1 MLTIGYISCRK
12 ENLFKWFAD
21 SLNIQLY
28 GMPIQ
33 LVVVDYWLDEER
45 SAYYKS
51 LFSTIQVDCVKPLPT
66 YIQGDNM
73 ITSKPYFSASA
84 ARNAV
89 YVHAIH
95 GQVAFVDDL
104 SVLSDNWLFQVQS
117 CLNDNNVVTLG
128 AYQKHRNMVVR
139 DGKIISSE
147 VESTDSRFQFAPQ
160 GGKITGFASW
170 FYGCSFVHSLELA
183 LRVNGFDH
191 IADISGYEDCIQGI
205 RLEKAG
211 ATFIYNTNMLTI
223 ESHEHHFTEGNVFAR
238 ADDEIHEQEYGR
250 LLFDYGIKHS
260 QYPKG
265 TRRDQSHALLDIT
278 MQSPK
283 YTAHVNK
290 FNLRELRAKRE
301 RGEEITIEDMQHGDV
316 HWFNK
321 KPYSEY

>member
-12 ENLFKWFAD
+12 ENLFNWFAD
-21 SLNIQLY
+21 SLNNQMN
-28 GMPIQ
+28 GEPIQ
-33 LVVVDYWLDEER
+33 IVVVDYWLDEAR

-51 LFSTIQVDCVKPLPT
+51 LFKGVQVDCVKPLPT
-66 YIQGDNM
+66 YIQGDTM

-95 GQVAFVDDL
+95 GHVAFVDDL
-104 SVLSDNWLFQVQS
+104 SVLTDKWLSEVMAS
-117 CLNDNNVVTLG
+117 LNDNNVVTLG
-128 AYQKHRNMVVR
+128 AYQKHKNMVVEN
-139 DGKIISSE
+139 GVIVSSE
-147 VESTDSRFQFAPQ
+147 IEANDSRFQFAPD

-191 IADISGYEDCIQGI
+191 IGDISGYEDCIQGI

-211 ATFIYNTNMLTI
+211 ATFLYNTNMLTI
-223 ESHEHHFTEGNVFAR
+223 ESYEHHFTEGNVFAR
-238 ADDEIHEQEYGR
+238 LDDEILEYEYGA
-250 LLFDYGIKHS
+250 LLFRHGIKHS

-278 MQSPK
+278 LQSKSPEAK
-283 YTAHVNK
+283 CNN

-301 RGEEITIEDMQHGDV
+301 QGLEITLADMKFSEE
-316 HWFNK
+316 HWFNG
-321 KPYSEY
+321 KPLSQY